1 MKITDYI
8 SIKIESF
15 RRAAGIFKRGGDRV
29 EVDDLLLQAS
39 LQEGASQNDT
49 PEGLIDLGDFLE
61 IDSPNP
67 IENLDRFVRKPGNQ
81 NATGSAPNLPPDFL
95 ELNEGTASS
104 NQKSIRAS
112 SYNQNKNYDELF
124 D

>member
-1 MKITDYI
+1 MKITDYVN
-8 SIKIESF
+8 IKIESF

-39 LQEGASQNDT
+39 LQEGTSQNDT

-67 IENLDRFVRKPGNQ
+67 IENLDRFVRKPGVQ
-81 NATGSAPNLPPDFL
+81 NAADVASDLPPDFL
-95 ELNEGTASS
+95 ELNEGTAAN
-104 NQKSIRAS
+104 NQNSTRAS
-112 SYNQNKNYDELF
+112 SYNQNKNYDELS